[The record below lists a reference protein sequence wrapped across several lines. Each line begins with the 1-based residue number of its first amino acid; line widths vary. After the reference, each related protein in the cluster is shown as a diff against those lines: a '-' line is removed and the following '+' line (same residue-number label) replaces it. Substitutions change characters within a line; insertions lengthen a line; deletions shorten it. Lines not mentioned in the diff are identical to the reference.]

1 MMEMPWKFHLH
12 GGGTA
17 GSLRTVR
24 AGAPQISPVCED
36 MSLYLVGKH
45 CAPAVE
51 REHEAVGE
59 AVCGPAGGGRSV
71 GEDSVGEDSVGG
83 RSVGG
88 NSVGGNCA
96 VEVAAAAVG
105 VGGVGA
111 GASVGSLTVVGASQ
125 ADMTDY
131 GRCSPDLGR

>member
-24 AGAPQISPVCED
+24 AGAPQISPVCVD

-71 GEDSVGEDSVGG
+71 GEDSVGGNFVGG
-83 RSVGG
+83 D
-88 NSVGGNCA
+88 SVGGNCA
-96 VEVAAAAVG
+96 AAA

-111 GASVGSLTVVGASQ
+111 GASVGSLTVVGVSQ
-125 ADMTDY
+125 VDMTHY

>member
-1 MMEMPWKFHLH
+1 ML
-12 GGGTA
+12 
-17 GSLRTVR
+17 
-24 AGAPQISPVCED
+24 PVCVD

-83 RSVGG
+83 SSVGG
-88 NSVGGNCA
+88 NSVGGRCA
-96 VEVAAAAVG
+96 VAEAAAAV

-125 ADMTDY
+125 VDMTDY
-131 GRCSPDLGR
+131 GRCSPEQNRI

>member
-1 MMEMPWKFHLH
+1 ML
-12 GGGTA
+12 
-17 GSLRTVR
+17 
-24 AGAPQISPVCED
+24 PVCED

-83 RSVGG
+83 SSVGG
-88 NSVGGNCA
+88 NSVGGRCA
-96 VEVAAAAVG
+96 VAEAAAAV

-111 GASVGSLTVVGASQ
+111 GASVGSRTVVGVSQ

-131 GRCSPDLGR
+131 GRCSPEQRV

>member
-24 AGAPQISPVCED
+24 AGAPQISPVCVD

-71 GEDSVGEDSVGG
+71 GEDSVGGNF
-83 RSVGG
+83 VGG

-96 VEVAAAAVG
+96 AVEAAAAA

-111 GASVGSLTVVGASQ
+111 GASVGSLTVVGVSQ
-125 ADMTDY
+125 VDMTDY

>member
-1 MMEMPWKFHLH
+1 ML
-12 GGGTA
+12 
-17 GSLRTVR
+17 
-24 AGAPQISPVCED
+24 PVCED

-83 RSVGG
+83 SSVGG
-88 NSVGGNCA
+88 NSVDGSCA
-96 VEVAAAAVG
+96 AEVAAAA
-105 VGGVGA
+105 GGVGA

-125 ADMTDY
+125 VDMTDY
-131 GRCSPDLGR
+131 GRCSPEQRVYVKIQSESYI